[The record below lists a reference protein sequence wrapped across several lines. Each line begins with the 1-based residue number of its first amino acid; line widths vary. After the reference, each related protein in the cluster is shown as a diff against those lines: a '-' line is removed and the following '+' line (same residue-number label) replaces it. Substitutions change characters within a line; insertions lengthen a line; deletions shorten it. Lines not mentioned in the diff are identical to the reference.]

1 MIDVWSSYLA
11 GAREKL
17 ERKRIKIHL
26 KKVEEDLRDKKNT
39 ETRKR
44 TLGNL
49 REYRKRGIFPKN
61 PDFLGREPFFTGP
74 NGTLCAVGYLL
85 DKSGYENLVEEITEN
100 TNNVYLENVEDD
112 RILSSIQG
120 LGLEKEEA
128 ERIQPGYS
136 TTTHTLLASNCGPLS
151 CEIALAAIS
160 LVGTGAFLSMEY
172 IAYNYISSLYPEKPL
187 KKYGSFTGISV
198 MTGLIT
204 LTSVLTL
211 YAFLP

>member
-1 MIDVWSSYLA
+1 MIDTWSSYLA
-11 GAREKL
+11 DAREML
-17 ERKRIKIHL
+17 ERRRIQIHL
-26 KKVEEDLRDKKNT
+26 KKVEDDLRDKRNT
-39 ETRKR
+39 GSRER
-44 TLGNL
+44 TLDNL

-61 PDFLGREPFFTGP
+61 PEFLGRVPFFTGP
-74 NGTLCAVGYLL
+74 DGTLCAVGYLM
-85 DKSGYENLVEEITEN
+85 DKSGYEALVEEISEN
-100 TNNVYLENVEDD
+100 RNNVYLENVEDD
-112 RILSSIQG
+112 RILSSIQS

-128 ERIQPGYS
+128 ERIQPAYP

-160 LVGTGAFLSMEY
+160 LVGTGVFLSMEY
-172 IAYNYISSLYPEKPL
+172 VAYNYISSLYPEKPL
-187 KKYGSFTGISV
+187 KRYGSFTGISL